1 MFGNTFSL
9 YDRKTCIFAYRKSHT
24 RTVALKYLLLFFTQL
39 CLWFP
44 ARAQPVAAQAETP
57 RYDSLI
63 HRPYAQRINGYHYLY
78 VELLGLKDS
87 VALARRTAQVKAFAR
102 QENDRELEM
111 EMDLFRVYHDAFFR
125 KIPTPRAITAIEALI
140 ARSERE
146 KIEHIHIR
154 AVRVLAQYYWE
165 QKSYERA
172 FEQYMLLD
180 KKLRATNVY
189 EYPELVRDLLK
200 IGEAY
205 YFFHDYERAKS
216 YFERI
221 IRLPENDFNTMFMNS
236 ARNTLGLCYQKEK
249 DYRRSDY
256 YFQEILKTRFELP
269 KKLWRRIAM
278 GNLGTNCYYRG
289 EYDKAIPLLQYD
301 FEGAIREA
309 DYGPAAGASILLADI
324 FLGRNQREKSREYFT
339 AARECIEK
347 AGQKD
352 RLQLL
357 YPVMSKWY
365 SAAGDGHLS
374 RLYLDST
381 IQAINAYQEQFSAT
395 KILRAQQKINLQE
408 EELRQAELTLEK
420 QQKANQRVLL
430 FIVASAAVIILT
442 LGYFV
447 QKKKQQA
454 KDLQIQAAAL
464 ELETATLRLKQF
476 TESITEKNRLI
487 EQLQSQ
493 RSENEHDG
501 LIGRLQQSSILTEE
515 DWQTFQRL
523 FDKAYP
529 GFITRA
535 KEAYNDLSLSE
546 LRYFVLSR
554 MKLSYR
560 EMAAMLGVS
569 PNTVQVL
576 RHRIRKKHHFADNEE
591 LEDVITHL

>member
-1 MFGNTFSL
+1 M
-9 YDRKTCIFAYRKSHT
+9 
-24 RTVALKYLLLFFTQL
+24 KYLILLCL
-39 CLWFP
+39 LPWLWFP
-44 ARAQPVAAQAETP
+44 AGAQPVASTAQTP

-63 HRPYAQRINGYHYLY
+63 HRPYARRINGYHYLY
-78 VELLGLKDS
+78 LELIGLKDS
-87 VALARRTAQVKAFAR
+87 ASLARRTGQIKAFAR
-102 QENDRELEM
+102 QHNDPDLEL
-111 EMDLFRVYHDAFFR
+111 EMDLFQVYHDAFFR
-125 KIPTPRAITAIEALI
+125 KLPAERSIAAIEELI
-140 ARSERE
+140 TRSEQK
-146 KIEHIHIR
+146 KINHIHLR

-189 EYPELVRDLLK
+189 EFPELVRDLLK

-205 YFFHDYERAKS
+205 YFFHDYAHAKS

-221 IRLPENDFNTMFMNS
+221 IRLPETDFNTMFMNS

-249 DYRRSDY
+249 DYGRSDY
-256 YFQEILKTRFELP
+256 YFQEILKTPFAVP
-269 KKLWRRIAM
+269 KKIWRRIAT

-289 EYDKAIPLLQYD
+289 EYDKAIPLLEYD
-301 FEGAIREA
+301 FEGAVREA

-324 FLGRNQREKSREYFT
+324 FLRQKQLEKSREYFT
-339 AARECIEK
+339 AARQYIEK

-365 SAAGDGHLS
+365 SASGDGQLS

-381 IQAINAYQEQFSAT
+381 VYAINACQEQFSAT
-395 KILRAQQKINLQE
+395 KILRAQQKISLQE
-408 EELRQAELTLEK
+408 EELRKAELTLEK

-430 FIVASAAVIILT
+430 FIVVCAAVIILT

-487 EQLQSQ
+487 EQLQS
-493 RSENEHDG
+493 RHSGDEHDG
-501 LIGRLQQSSILTEE
+501 LIGQLQQSSILTEE
-515 DWQTFQRL
+515 DWKTFQRL

-535 KEAYNDLSLSE
+535 KETYKDLSLSE

-554 MKLSYR
+554 MKLSYK
-560 EMAAMLGVS
+560 EMAAILGVS
-569 PNTVQVL
+569 PNTVQVM

-591 LEDVITHL
+591 LEEVIARL